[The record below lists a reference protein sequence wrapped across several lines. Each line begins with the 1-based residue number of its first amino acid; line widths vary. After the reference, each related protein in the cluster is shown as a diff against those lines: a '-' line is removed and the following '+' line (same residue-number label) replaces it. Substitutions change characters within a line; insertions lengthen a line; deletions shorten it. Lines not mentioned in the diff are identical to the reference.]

1 MTFSCRFD
9 LEITKMQI
17 RMRLR
22 LCQPIAPVQ
31 VPAIHSNNHSAFML
45 WSVWIWGNAH
55 STSINIEII
64 RVHAKRSIQS
74 LKLDFILFLMLGVF
88 GTEYHRE

>member
-1 MTFSCRFD
+1 MNFSCRFD

-31 VPAIHSNNHSAFML
+31 VPAIHSNNHSDR
-45 WSVWIWGNAH
+45 SVWILENAH
-55 STSINIEII
+55 STSINIEI
-64 RVHAKRSIQS
+64 RVHAKCSIQS